1 MKTFPLEPQNLKT
14 THKIRHVYPVE
25 MLQTKEK
32 HAGELLRWNI
42 STTVQMSKGTWLTP
56 RVAAWLLANPP
67 LTCRRA
73 IIYCSAARL
82 ALQQASGYLMQMF
95 PNESD
100 GKYQQAL
107 RNCG

>member
-1 MKTFPLEPQNLKT
+1 MHQT
-14 THKIRHVYPVE
+14 T
-25 MLQTKEK
+25 
-32 HAGELLRWNI
+32 A
-42 STTVQMSKGTWLTP
+42 QMSKETWPTP
-56 RVAAWLLANPP
+56 HVAAWLLANPP

-73 IIYCSAARL
+73 IIYCSVARL

-107 RNCG
+107 SNCG